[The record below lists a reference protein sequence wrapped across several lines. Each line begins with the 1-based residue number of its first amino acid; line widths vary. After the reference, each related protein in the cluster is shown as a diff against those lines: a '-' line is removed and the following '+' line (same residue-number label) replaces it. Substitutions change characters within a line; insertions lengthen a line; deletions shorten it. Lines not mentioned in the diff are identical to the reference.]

1 MSQEHFVVEFTTL
14 NRKLRQILAWKIDN
28 VYWKVLNFYNSEDF
42 ENF

>member
-14 NRKLRQILAWKIDN
+14 NRKFRQILAYKIDN
-28 VYWKVLNFYNSEDF
+28 VYWKILNLYKSEDL